1 MLYPI
6 IHPRS
11 ELGEETMKLS
21 RLLAFGCA
29 FSVAA
34 VLTTTAL
41 GQDAKAVKRESA
53 GDSVAHSVQVGTT
66 LENLQ
71 SAFYAESNETALYRE
86 FGKKADEEG
95 YHQVAS
101 MFRAVARA
109 EEIHAT
115 SKADL
120 IRQMSG
126 IPKADAD
133 SMTVLSTRENLDF
146 AMASETY
153 EKDVMYPEFV
163 KQARK
168 EKNQAA
174 VRIFSLNMAA
184 EPGHHAMFE
193 QTLADLEGYRGENVQ
208 LLICPVCGR
217 TVRAMREAKCPV
229 CSTPKEKFE
238 KVK

>member
-1 MLYPI
+1 
-6 IHPRS
+6 
-11 ELGEETMKLS
+11 MKLS
-21 RLLAFGCA
+21 SLVAFGCA
-29 FSVAA
+29 FLLAA
-34 VLTTTAL
+34 TLSTTAL
-41 GQDAKAVKRESA
+41 GGEAKPAKPEAAR
-53 GDSVAHSVQVGTT
+53 SVPVGTT

-71 SAFYAESNETALYRE
+71 TAFYAESNESALYRE
-86 FGKKADEEG
+86 FARKADEEG

-101 MFRAVARA
+101 MFRAIARA
-109 EEIHAT
+109 EEIHAA

-120 IRQMSG
+120 IAQMGG
-126 IPKADAD
+126 IPKANLD
-133 SMTVLSTRENLDF
+133 SLAVLSTRENLDF

-163 KQARK
+163 EQARK

-174 VRIFSLNMAA
+174 VRTFTLDMGA
-184 EPGHHAMFE
+184 EPGHHAMFQ

-208 LLICPVCGR
+208 LLVCPVCGM
-217 TVRAMREAKCPV
+217 TVRALREATCPV

>member
-1 MLYPI
+1 
-6 IHPRS
+6 
-11 ELGEETMKLS
+11 MKQS

-29 FSVAA
+29 FFVAA
-34 VLTTTAL
+34 LLTTAAH
-41 GQDAKAVKRESA
+41 GRDPESVKQESA
-53 GDSVAHSVQVGTT
+53 RDSAAHSVQVGTT

-71 SAFYAESNETALYRE
+71 TAYYAESNETALYRA
-86 FGKKADEEG
+86 FARKADEEG

-115 SKADL
+115 SKAAL
-120 IRQMSG
+120 ISKLG
-126 IPKADAD
+126 GTPKADMD
-133 SMTVLSTRENLDF
+133 SMTVLSTRENLEF

-153 EKDVMYPEFV
+153 ERDAMYPEFV
-163 KQARK
+163 KQAK
-168 EKNQAA
+168 TEKNQAA
-174 VRIFSLNMAA
+174 VRIFTLDQAA

-193 QTLADLEGYRGENVQ
+193 QTLADLEGYRGENVEV
-208 LLICPVCGR
+208 LVCPVCGR
-217 TVRAMREAKCPV
+217 TVRAMREAVCPV